1 MNIKT
6 GAWPSANV
14 LKVISTP
21 DGPVS
26 GPKGPS
32 GGGKSSL
39 ETLGDAVVETG
50 AFLYNETSLL
60 ALNDPAFVLSR
71 VAPEA
76 RDVFVKVSAAPTQ
89 LSAEGLSSAIN
100 DSWWATGTRLA
111 MLGVDGYSLAKSLKD
126 PEAHWFRKGADGL
139 RVATDLLGVA
149 GAVMQ
154 AALPKYAGLGGSLL
168 GIAVTADACSSGIRL
183 MDHANSRRVKFQ
195 QWNQERKAREREKT
209 SP

>member
-1 MNIKT
+1 MNINPS
-6 GAWPSANV
+6 PSANV
-14 LKVISTP
+14 LKATP
-21 DGPVS
+21 TPGEPVS

-32 GGGKSSL
+32 RGGRSPL

-50 AFLYNETSLL
+50 AFFYNETSLL

-76 RDVFVKVSAAPTQ
+76 RDVFVKVSSAPTQ
-89 LSAEGLSSAIN
+89 LSADGLSPAIN

-111 MLGVDGYSLAKSLKD
+111 MLGVNSYSLVNSIKD
-126 PEAHWFRKGADGL
+126 PETHWFRKGADGL

-195 QWNQERKAREREKT
+195 QWNDARKARQREKT
-209 SP
+209 TS